1 MNKYIL
7 RLLRSHLPVN
17 QLDSVFVMQRY
28 SSFAVRKDNMIC
40 YSLVSIIAQQIMKLF
55 QIKYL
60 VVFF

>member
-17 QLDSVFVMQRY
+17 QLDGVFVMQRY

-40 YSLVSIIAQQIMKLF
+40 YSLVSIIAQQI
-55 QIKYL
+55 IK
-60 VVFF
+60 